1 MSQKPSGDG
10 IAVWEEWRPSMSTDV
25 HGSMEKTPTPAHSLT
40 EWILYFFFFFYD
52 SVFASVLPILF
63 IVSTDVQLR
72 LVRLTDHGLESSSG
86 RNCLPCFCTL
96 SLRMEL
102 GLYCWM

>member
-1 MSQKPSGDG
+1 MYT
-10 IAVWEEWRPSMSTDV
+10 AVWKNTDSCTQSYRMDFV
-25 HGSMEKTPTPAHSLT
+25 L
-40 EWILYFFFFFYD
+40 FFFFYD